1 MNTTHNSAKVLSTLR
16 VVELSGI
23 GPGPFCAMH
32 LADLGADVISVG
44 RPTPQE
50 RPVPTILN
58 RGKRSVTADL
68 KTTAGRDAVLQLVE
82 HADILIEG
90 MRPGVMEKLGLGP
103 ELCMLRNPALV
114 VGRMTGWG
122 QTGPLATAAGHDIN
136 YISVSGALW
145 YASPAG
151 QRPVAPFTLVGDIGG
166 GALYLAMGL
175 LSGVLQARA
184 SGRGTVVDAAILDGS
199 AHMLNLLLHARA
211 DGMMNEERG
220 TNIHDSSPFYET
232 YVCADGE
239 HITVGAI
246 EPQFYALLLHHLAL
260 TNDPDFQAPQWDRA
274 AWPRRRARFAALFL
288 TKTRAEWRAE
298 MEGSDICFGPVLR
311 PSEAAR
317 HPHNLARGIYLQPEG
332 VLQAAPA
339 PRFGAEAYAPGAMV
353 ANGEHTRA
361 VLGQLASDKPQ
372 AVWRTPR

>member
-1 MNTTHNSAKVLSTLR
+1 MNTTTHNTKVLSTLR
-16 VVELSGI
+16 VVEISGI

-44 RPTPQE
+44 RPAPQE

-68 KTTAGRDAVLQLVE
+68 KTAEGRDAVLRLVE
-82 HADILIEG
+82 HADVLIEG

-103 ELCMLRNPALV
+103 EVCMRLNPALV
-114 VGRMTGWG
+114 YGRMTGWG
-122 QTGPLATAAGHDIN
+122 QTGPLATVAGHDTN

-145 YASPAG
+145 HASPAG
-151 QRPVAPFTLVGDIGG
+151 QRPVTPFTVVGDIGG

-184 SGRGTVVDAAILDGS
+184 SGGGTVVDAAILDGS

-211 DGMMNEERG
+211 GGMMNEERG

-246 EPQFYALLLHHLAL
+246 EPQFYALLLQHLAL

-288 TKTRAEWRAE
+288 TKTRAEWQAE

-339 PRFGAEAYAPGAMV
+339 PRFGAEAYVPGAMV

>member
-1 MNTTHNSAKVLSTLR
+1 MNTTTHNTKVLSTLR

-44 RPTPQE
+44 RPAPQE

-68 KTTAGRDAVLQLVE
+68 KTAEGRTAVLQLVE
-82 HADILIEG
+82 HADVLIEG

-103 ELCMLRNPALV
+103 DVCLQRNPSLV
-114 VGRMTGWG
+114 YGRMTGWG
-122 QTGPLATAAGHDIN
+122 QTGPLAPVAGHDTN

-145 YASPAG
+145 HASPAG
-151 QRPVAPFTLVGDIGG
+151 QRPVTPFTVVGDIGG
-166 GALYLAMGL
+166 GALYLAMGV

-184 SGRGTVVDAAILDGS
+184 TGHGTVVDAAILDGS
-199 AHMLNLLLHARA
+199 AHMLNLLLHARSG
-211 DGMMNEERG
+211 GMMNEERG

-239 HITVGAI
+239 YITVGAI
-246 EPQFYALLLHHLAL
+246 EPQFYALLLQHLAL
-260 TNDPDFQAPQWDRA
+260 TNDPDFQSPQWDRA
-274 AWPRRRARFAALFL
+274 AWPRRRARLATLFL
-288 TKTRAEWRAE
+288 GKTRAQWQSE

-317 HPHNLARGIYLQPEG
+317 HPHNIARGIYLQPGG
-332 VLQAAPA
+332 VLQTAPA
-339 PRFGAEAYAPGAMV
+339 PRFGAEAYTPGAMV
-353 ANGEHTRA
+353 ANGEHTRD
-361 VLGQLASDKPQ
+361 VLRQLASGEPG
-372 AVWRTPR
+372 AVWRTAR

>member
-1 MNTTHNSAKVLSTLR
+1 MNTTTHSSKVLSTLR
-16 VVELSGI
+16 VVEISGI

-32 LADLGADVISVG
+32 LADLGADVIAVG
-44 RPTPQE
+44 RLAPQE
-50 RPVPTILN
+50 RPAPTILN

-68 KTTAGRDAVLQLVE
+68 KTAEGRNAVLQLVE
-82 HADILIEG
+82 HADVLIEG

-103 ELCMLRNPALV
+103 DLCLQRNPALV
-114 VGRMTGWG
+114 YGRMTGWG
-122 QTGPLATAAGHDIN
+122 QTGPLAPVAGHDTN

-145 YASPAG
+145 HASPAG
-151 QRPVAPFTLVGDIGG
+151 QRPVTPFTVLGDIGG

-199 AHMLNLLLHARA
+199 AHMLNLLLHARSG
-211 DGMMNEERG
+211 GMMNEERG

-239 HITVGAI
+239 YISVGAI
-246 EPQFYALLLHHLAL
+246 EPQFYALLLQHLAL
-260 TNDPDFQAPQWDRA
+260 HDDPDFQTPQWDRA
-274 AWPRRRARFAALFL
+274 AWPRRRARLATLFL
-288 TKTRAEWRAE
+288 GKTRAQWQSE

-317 HPHNLARGIYLQPEG
+317 HPHNIARGIYLQPEG

-353 ANGEHTRA
+353 ANGEHTRE
-361 VLGQLASDKPQ
+361 VLGQLASGQPG
-372 AVWRTPR
+372 AVWRNPR